1 MPPLLL
7 DLTRLVSRQGH
18 GALTGVDRVELAWLD
33 HMLAQPGPCWG
44 LVRTAIGFLLL
55 DRRGAEQVARMARG
69 EGPDATDLMSRLTR
83 ADNPARGRAEAALR
97 RVSLAR
103 VPALFLAR
111 ALLRH
116 LPHGVVYL
124 NVGHA
129 NVAHPVMRAVRR
141 VPAARIAVLVHDT
154 IPLDHPEFTR
164 AGMDAVFARKLAV
177 VAAHADLVIH
187 STNDARRKTE
197 AHLAAAGRV
206 PQGVTAPL
214 GVPVPVPDGAPPI
227 SGPYVMALGT
237 IEPRKNH
244 ALLLDVWDGFAA
256 SGQPVPTLVI
266 VGARGWADPALLAR
280 LDARPK
286 GVVELPGLNDG
297 AVAALLQGAAA
308 LVFPSFAEG
317 YGLPPVEA
325 AALGIPV
332 LCSNLDVVREL
343 LGDYPVYLNP
353 SDRLSWANSI
363 GAVIQ
368 ASRQPNRLR
377 HPVPPPDWAGHFSAV
392 LTVL

>member
-33 HMLAQPGPCWG
+33 HMLAQPGPCWV
-44 LVRTAIGFLLL
+44 LVRTAVGFLLL
-55 DRRGAEQVARMARG
+55 DRRGAERVARMARG
-69 EGPDATDLMSRLTR
+69 ELSVATDLMSRLTR

-97 RVSLAR
+97 RVALAR
-103 VPALFLAR
+103 VPALFLGR
-111 ALLRH
+111 VLLRH
-116 LPHGVVYL
+116 LPRGVVYV

-129 NVAHPVMRAVRR
+129 NLVHPVMRAVRR
-141 VPAARIAVLVHDT
+141 VPGARIAVLVHDT

-164 AGMDAVFARKLAV
+164 AGMAAVFARKLAV

-197 AHLAAAGRV
+197 SHLAAAGRV

-214 GVPVPVPDGAPPI
+214 GVPVPVPDGASPI
-227 SGPYVMALGT
+227 HGPYVMALGT

-244 ALLLDVWDGFAA
+244 ALLLDVWDGFVA

-286 GVVELPGLNDG
+286 GVVELSGQSDG
-297 AVAALLQGAAA
+297 AVAALLQGAAS

-332 LCSNLDVVREL
+332 LCSNLDVVREV